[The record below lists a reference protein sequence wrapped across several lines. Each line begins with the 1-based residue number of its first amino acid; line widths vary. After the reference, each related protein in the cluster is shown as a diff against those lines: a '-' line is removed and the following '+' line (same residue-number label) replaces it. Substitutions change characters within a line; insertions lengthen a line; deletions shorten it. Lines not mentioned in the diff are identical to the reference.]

1 MQEIL
6 AQINWTGVIIGLS
19 TFLIIGLFHPL
30 VIKGYYY
37 LGLKCRLLFLIA
49 GLISLVLCLIV
60 KDTIASVIL
69 GVTAFSCFWS
79 IKEVTEQKVRV
90 ERGWFPANPKHQN
103 QSADRAESQTVDAE

>member
-37 LGLKCRLLFLIA
+37 LGLKCRLLL
-49 GLISLVLCLIV
+49 
-60 KDTIASVIL
+60 
-69 GVTAFSCFWS
+69 
-79 IKEVTEQKVRV
+79 
-90 ERGWFPANPKHQN
+90 
-103 QSADRAESQTVDAE
+103 DRKSTRLNSSH